1 MVLDPQLLEIL
12 VCPQCKGG
20 VSAVD
25 GSRSLICNRCNLK
38 YPVRDGIPV
47 MLVDEALDL
56 RSEPRGPDGSA
67 VKLPRVTFRVVAGP
81 DNNMTFQ
88 LERGTCRAIGRGS
101 GDPNKTSVFNVDLT
115 LALDDSMRGLVAQYV
130 GKQFRKSGGADKG
143 SADGPARRAFGDAS
157 ADGLGHFRRAPDV
170 ILTDASLSR
179 LHAMIFSEES
189 GVGILDLVSKN
200 GTFVNAQEIE
210 SKLLKSGDT
219 IELGETTI
227 SFEG

>member
-1 MVLDPQLLEIL
+1 MALDPQLLEIL

-25 GSRSLICNRCNLK
+25 GSRALICNRCNLK
-38 YPVRDGIPV
+38 YPIRDGIPV
-47 MLVDEALDL
+47 MLIDEAQDL
-56 RSEPRGPDGSA
+56 RAVPRAADGSA

-88 LERGTCRAIGRGS
+88 LEQGTCRAIGRGS

-115 LALDDSMRGLVAQYV
+115 LALDDSMRGLIAQYV
-130 GKQFRKSGGADKG
+130 GKQFRKSGGATKT
-143 SADGPARRAFGDAS
+143 S
-157 ADGLGHFRRAPDV
+157 ADGLGSFRRAPDV

-179 LHAMIFSEES
+179 LHAMVFSEES

-200 GTFVNAQEIE
+200 GTFVNAQEVE